1 MASRQLQ
8 EQITVDGQ
16 QVLVI
21 RSARRTR
28 TVTAD
33 QVQGTLRLRVPVR
46 LSRREIED
54 HARAFQKKL
63 SRRAAR
69 RPRSD
74 EELLDRSRALSSRY
88 LDGIPQPEAVSW
100 STQQHQR
107 WGSTTSTTGTIRLS
121 ARLREMPAW
130 VQDSVL
136 IHELAHL
143 IEPGHGPR
151 FKALIAKYPRTGE
164 ADAFLAGVSW
174 ADHNA
179 EPPASQQE

>member
-8 EQITVDGQ
+8 QQITVDGQ

-21 RSARRTR
+21 RSAKRTR
-28 TVTAD
+28 TISAD
-33 QVQGTLRLRVPVR
+33 QVAGTLRLRVPVR
-46 LSRREIED
+46 LSQREIED
-54 HARAFQKKL
+54 HARAFQEKL
-63 SRRAAR
+63 TRRAAR

-74 EELLDRSRALSSRY
+74 AELLERARGLSSRY
-88 LDGIPQPEAVSW
+88 LDGVAQPEAVSW

-107 WGSTTSTTGTIRLS
+107 WGSTTSTTGTIRLA
-121 ARLREMPAW
+121 ARLREMPVW

-136 IHELAHL
+136 VHELAHL

-151 FKALIAKYPRTGE
+151 FKALVAKYPRTAE

-174 ADHNA
+174 ADRHG
-179 EPPASQQE
+179 S

>member
-8 EQITVDGQ
+8 QQQEITVDGQ
-16 QVLVI
+16 QVLVV

-28 TVTAD
+28 TITAD
-33 QVQGTLRLRVPVR
+33 QVAGTLRLRVPVR
-46 LSRREIED
+46 LSQREIED

-74 EELLDRSRALSSRY
+74 EELAQRARALSTRY
-88 LDGIPQPEAVSW
+88 FDGVPQPQAVSW

-121 ARLREMPAW
+121 ARLREMPVW

-136 IHELAHL
+136 VHELAHL
-143 IEPGHGPR
+143 IEPGHGAE
-151 FKALIAKYPRTGE
+151 FKALIAKYPRTAE

-174 ADHNA
+174 ADRHA
-179 EPPASQQE
+179 D

>member
-8 EQITVDGQ
+8 QQITVDGQ
-16 QVLVI
+16 QVLVV

-28 TVTAD
+28 TISAD
-33 QVQGTLRLRVPVR
+33 QVAGTLRLRVPVR
-46 LSRREIED
+46 LSQREIED

-74 EELLDRSRALSSRY
+74 EELLARASALSARY
-88 LDGIPQPEAVSW
+88 LDGVPQPEAVSW

-121 ARLREMPAW
+121 SRLREMPVW

-136 IHELAHL
+136 VHELAHL
-143 IEPGHGPR
+143 IEPGHGPS
-151 FKALIAKYPRTGE
+151 FKALVAKYPRTGE

-174 ADHNA
+174 ADHHA
-179 EPPASQQE
+179 D